1 MVIETI
7 RKHFLFV
14 SLFSLITLVG
24 SFPTLEAGAA
34 ESSINGRILAYPF
47 GSTRTLERIKA
58 DAKADPDYLYHKV
71 WRLIKEDYF
80 ESTYNGQ
87 DWDIWEHRYDG
98 KLKTTDDA
106 HKAIETMLASLGDRY
121 TRFLDN
127 DAFDDEKNQID
138 AKLCGIGIQIGL
150 DKVSKII
157 IIAPID
163 DTPAQRAGL
172 TSADEILEIDGKPTK
187 GFSVEEAAKHI
198 RGEINTKVVLTIQRH
213 NHRFK
218 VAVVRAEIPI
228 KAVQT
233 VKMLDGDI
241 GYIRLSSFISQQ
253 ANREMRDA
261 IYKLAPAKGLILDLR
276 ENPGGLLTNAIEIA
290 NMFLDHG
297 NIVSTVDRDGYKTAQ
312 TADGNQLCKKP
323 LCILINKG
331 SASASEITS
340 GALKDNG
347 RAILVGTKTFG
358 KGLVQGINKLED
370 GSGVNITIARY
381 LTPADVDINKKGI
394 APDQVVDLSEDD
406 LKTGKGCWWNDPAG
420 PQTKRQ
426 PEDFKDKQLKAA
438 FDLLKNKVA
447 HSASVAIGHP

>member
-1 MVIETI
+1 METV
-7 RKHFLFV
+7 RKHFLFL
-14 SLFSLITLVG
+14 SLFGLIALIG
-24 SFPTLEAGAA
+24 SFPFLQATAYEDRQ
-34 ESSINGRILAYPF
+34 IVAYPF
-47 GSTRTLERIKA
+47 GSARTLERVKS
-58 DAKADPDYLYHKV
+58 DAKPDPDQLYHKV
-71 WRLIKEDYF
+71 WKLIKEDF
-80 ESTYNGQ
+80 FDDKYNGQ
-87 DWDIWEHRYDG
+87 DWDTWRHRYDG
-98 KLKTTDDA
+98 KLKTTEDA

-127 DAFDDEKNQID
+127 DAFDDENSQIH
-138 AKLCGIGIQIGL
+138 AKLCGIGIQIGVN
-150 DKVSKII
+150 KSSNII

-172 TSADEILEIDGKPTK
+172 SSSDEILEIDGKSTK
-187 GFSVEEAAKHI
+187 GFNVEEAAKLI
-198 RGEINTKVVLTIQRH
+198 RGEINTKVVLTIQRSG
-213 NHRFK
+213 HRLK
-218 VAVVRAEIPI
+218 VGVVRAEIPI
-228 KAVQT
+228 KAVQIA
-233 VKMLDGDI
+233 KMLDGDI

-253 ANREMRDA
+253 ANREMREA
-261 IYKLAPAKGLILDLR
+261 ITKLSPAKGLILDLR

-323 LCILINKG
+323 LAILINKG

-347 RAILVGTKTFG
+347 RAILVGQKTFG

-394 APDQVVDLSEDD
+394 APDQVVELSDDD
-406 LKTGKGCWWNDPAG
+406 LKAGKGCWWNDPEG
-420 PQTKRQ
+420 PQVKRQ

-438 FDLLKNKVA
+438 FDLMKAKVS
-447 HSASVAIGHP
+447 HSASVAIGH